1 MLPSMRFAPDSG
13 TCPSCCSSLFLSLSF
28 ATAIELHVEHLHLL
42 VLLRVG
48 VSLTAAPTGRHD
60 ASSSRT
66 ASPPCQLCLI
76 EVWRDGRAPLVPPCA
91 AHVTCLQAAPQR
103 HGLETADTLKK
114 TCCCT
119 RALCLLATP
128 AWIRPAVA
136 CGTLQA
142 HPVTSQVDTH
152 NVDLRAKAA
161 ASRLQP
167 VGVVGRHG
175 PGPAHHITMQHI
187 TAKGKHGG
195 GTSDFLHGLL
205 GDQQAPAGPAL
216 AAGSTARSRPALPL
230 LASVARATA
239 ARSSLSPSNTS
250 RMQQLHSRF
259 DVPPSGA

>member
-1 MLPSMRFAPDSG
+1 MLPSMRVAPDSG
-13 TCPSCCSSLFLSLSF
+13 TCPSCCSSLFLSSF
-28 ATAIELHVEHLHLL
+28 AAAIELHGEHLHLL

-66 ASPPCQLCLI
+66 AFPPCQLCLI

-91 AHVTCLQAAPQR
+91 AHVTCLQGAPQR

-114 TCCCT
+114 IHCRT
-119 RALCLLATP
+119 RALWLATP
-128 AWIRPAVA
+128 ACIRPAIA
-136 CGTLQA
+136 CGTLRA
-142 HPVTSQVDTH
+142 HQVTPQVDTH

-175 PGPAHHITMQHI
+175 PGPAHLITMQHI

-195 GTSDFLHGLL
+195 GIRDFLHGLL
-205 GDQQAPAGPAL
+205 GGQQAPAGPAL
-216 AAGSTARSRPALPL
+216 AAGSTAQPQTALPL
-230 LASVARATA
+230 LASVPGPP
-239 ARSSLSPSNTS
+239 LSVQFVT
-250 RMQQLHSRF
+250 L
-259 DVPPSGA
+259 